1 MNKRQLKKRFKKEYG
16 ENPDKLINSFCIAC
30 KTLIENLKEWCN
42 QIPIVMIDLK
52 ERIQTMPDEEFNE
65 RIEQLTDEQKEL
77 VMKVR
82 TMRN

>member
-1 MNKRQLKKRFKKEYG
+1 MNKRQLKKRFKKAYR
-16 ENPDKLINSFCIAC
+16 ENPDKLINSFCLAC
-30 KTLIENLKEWCN
+30 KTLIENLKKWCN

-77 VMKVR
+77 VMEVR